1 MEKIGASPVSA
12 TVGPTSNATAA
23 LMNNKNNNEFV
34 VNSPTPINL
43 HGTML
48 ACSGTTGVCD
58 GSGNGETNIGV
69 SCTSASDNA
78 SSVHNNYSSSSNSST
93 NDIVVAAGADN
104 NIDVGVRPQLKS
116 ENNSVN
122 EQTSL
127 RSNFKKSNTCGS
139 LFAKCAC
146 GNHYYA
152 NYYSP
157 YNTIATTTPTS
168 PPRSTITDFAFR
180 DSSDNS
186 YGGGSEPTVH
196 RVETQQPPGGG
207 RKVRRLLQSYSHPDA
222 TNIVFTDENKLP
234 KCNNLASV
242 AFVGDK
248 NSSSSA
254 ASVTRSSSRDSYV
267 CTKTGKKREILESFR
282 FN

>member
-1 MEKIGASPVSA
+1 MEKIA
-12 TVGPTSNATAA
+12 TVPSVAATTTTTATI
-23 LMNNKNNNEFV
+23 NNKNNNNGLVV

-48 ACSGTTGVCD
+48 ACSGGVAAPIVGD
-58 GSGNGETNIGV
+58 TETNIIGI
-69 SCTSASDNA
+69 SCTSASDNV
-78 SSVHNNYSSSSNSST
+78 SSTHNNYT
-93 NDIVVAAGADN
+93 VVVAAGADN
-104 NIDVGVRPQLKS
+104 TATVEVAELVGVAPQLKS

-122 EQTSL
+122 AQTSQ

-152 NYYSP
+152 NFYNP

-168 PPRSTITDFAFR
+168 PQSITEFAFR
-180 DSSDNS
+180 DQIGTSSSASDVSEASTRRIAEVLSSSGN
-186 YGGGSEPTVH
+186 GS
-196 RVETQQPPGGG
+196 G

-222 TNIVFTDENKLP
+222 TNLVFTDENKLP

-242 AFVGDK
+242 ASNFGGK
-248 NSSSSA
+248 NSSSSST
-254 ASVTRSSSRDSYV
+254 ASVTRSSSRDSYI
-267 CTKTGKKREILESFR
+267 CTKTGKRKQCT
-282 FN
+282 